1 LFTSLRRRLV
11 LSYAAI
17 FTISL
22 LLLGPVLYLSFAQ
35 QLDDGFDTTL
45 RLAAQRQALRAFV
58 ADASHELRTPLTLMR
73 TNVEVLLEA
82 GAVLDPEDRALLED
96 VVAEAEH
103 MGRLIADLLTLA
115 RLDAGALPLAR
126 DLMDLGALV
135 TAQVR
140 QVGRLAARQGVEV
153 RADVAGPAMVRGDV
167 GRLEQVLLILLDNAI
182 KYNRPGGTV
191 DVTLRREGSQAVLTV
206 RDTGPGIPED
216 ELPRLFAR
224 FHRGRGA
231 GAKAEGSGLG
241 LTIARGIIQSHH
253 GRLRMRSTVGVGS
266 TFTALLPLAAR
277 AEHGR
282 QVDLA
287 STPAGCKASH

>member
-1 LFTSLRRRLV
+1 MRPIN
-11 LSYAAI
+11 AA
-17 FTISL
+17 F
-22 LLLGPVLYLSFAQ
+22 
-35 QLDDGFDTTL
+35 
-45 RLAAQRQALRAFV
+45 AAQRAFV

-191 DVTLRREGSQAVLTV
+191 DTPPL
-206 RDTGPGIPED
+206 
-216 ELPRLFAR
+216 
-224 FHRGRGA
+224 
-231 GAKAEGSGLG
+231 LG
-241 LTIARGIIQSHH
+241 
-253 GRLRMRSTVGVGS
+253 
-266 TFTALLPLAAR
+266 
-277 AEHGR
+277 
-282 QVDLA
+282 
-287 STPAGCKASH
+287 